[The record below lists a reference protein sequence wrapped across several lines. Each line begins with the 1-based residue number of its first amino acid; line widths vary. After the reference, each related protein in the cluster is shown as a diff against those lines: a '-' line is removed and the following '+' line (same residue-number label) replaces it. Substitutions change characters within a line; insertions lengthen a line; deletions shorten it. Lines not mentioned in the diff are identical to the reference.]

1 MSTGSLSRLDD
12 RFKRTM
18 HRGRIPTPGM
28 PDMKITQLVKPS
40 LAVLAGSLFA
50 AVLAHGA
57 DAPLQSGIDRKNFDQ
72 SVKPGQDFFEYVN
85 GTWLKNNPIPADYTR
100 WGSFSELGD
109 RDQKQMRQILD
120 GLLSAPGTLDED
132 ARKLRDLYATATD
145 EIKLQKDGA
154 APLKAEF
161 ELISNLTSVDDLPAL
176 LGHLHAEG
184 IASVFRFGV
193 GIDDK
198 NSTQYISE
206 LSQGGLS
213 LPEKNYY
220 VASDADSKTIREKYV

>member
-1 MSTGSLSRLDD
+1 M
-12 RFKRTM
+12 KTM
-18 HRGRIPTPGM
+18 
-28 PDMKITQLVKPS
+28 L
-40 LAVLAGSLFA
+40 LAMAIGCGAVAGY
-50 AVLAHGA
+50 VVHGA
-57 DAPLQSGIDRKNFDQ
+57 DAPLQSGIDRKNFDE

-85 GTWLKNNPIPADYTR
+85 GTWLKNNPIPGDYTR
-100 WGSFSELGD
+100 WGSFSELQD
-109 RDQKQMRQILD
+109 RDQKQMREILD
-120 GLLSAPGTLDED
+120 GLMKSSDKFTED
-132 ARKLRDLYATATD
+132 QRKLRDFYATATD
-145 EIKLQKDGA
+145 EAKLQKDGA
-154 APLKAEF
+154 APLKG
-161 ELISNLTSVDDLPAL
+161 ELDRIAGLASVDELPGL

-220 VASDADSKTIREKYV
+220 VAADADSKAIREKYVAHVAKMRELLGDSPRAGNQGCGGGDGG